1 MSRLLFLSLIAVV
14 AIPSF
19 ASAQYVGFGF
29 GFRGGY
35 PGYGFR
41 GYYAPGVVY
50 APYPGPTYVVVPS
63 AQPVSVASAIS
74 LKARITVVLPDANA
88 ELFVQNQPL
97 RMVGRIREFSTQ
109 DLLVGNRYSYTLTM
123 QGNVDG
129 HGVIET
135 RKVEFQAG
143 SMVTVDFTKPFV
155 EQLPQ
160 TEYEP
165 RHAVPPPALLSQ
177 PK

>member
-1 MSRLLFLSLIAVV
+1 MSRLLLLPLLAMVAV
-14 AIPSF
+14 PSF
-19 ASAQYVGFGF
+19 ASAQYVGFGI
-29 GFRGGY
+29 GIRGGY

-41 GYYAPGVVY
+41 GYYAPSVVY

-63 AQPVSVASAIS
+63 AQAVPVATASS
-74 LKARITVVLPDANA
+74 LKARITVLLPDANA

-109 DLLVGNRYSYTLTM
+109 DLIVGNRYSYTITM

-155 EQLPQ
+155 EPLPP

-165 RHAVPPPALLSQ
+165 RHAVPPPAVLSQ

>member
-1 MSRLLFLSLIAVV
+1 MFRLLFLSLLAVV
-14 AIPSF
+14 AVPSF
-19 ASAQYVGFGF
+19 ATAQSFGFGV

-50 APYPGPTYVVVPS
+50 APYPGPTYVVVPN
-63 AQPVSVASAIS
+63 AQPVATLSS
-74 LKARITVVLPDANA
+74 LKARITVVLPHANA

-97 RMVGRIREFSTQ
+97 RMVGRVREFSTQ
-109 DLLVGNRYSYTLTM
+109 ELLVGNRYSYTLTM

-155 EQLPQ
+155 EPLPQ

-165 RHAVPPPALLSQ
+165 RHAVPPPAVLSQ